1 MPANRTV
8 RVSVPPWV
16 ATNLKNCYPA
26 FEFDSLSEAAR
37 QVLSFASVGQMGAI
51 AKGYNLEGFD
61 PTDPNTCRTQVTLKS
76 STVARIKSQYP
87 ALAHL
92 PDDRAMLL
100 VLIIAVCAPALLAEG
115 VPPDSKASNPPPDP
129 PEARNWVDFSDF
141 D

>member
-1 MPANRTV
+1 MGASRAI

-16 ATNLKNCYPA
+16 ATNLRNCYPA

-37 QVLSFASVGQMGAI
+37 EVLSFASVGQMGAI
-51 AKGYNLEGFD
+51 VEGYNLEGFD
-61 PTDPNTCRTQVTLKS
+61 PSDTGKYRTQVTLKA
-76 STVARIKSQYP
+76 STVARIKTQYP

-100 VLIIAVCAPALLAEG
+100 VLIVAVCAPALLAKDSPSE
-115 VPPDSKASNPPPDP
+115 SKAPRTLPDP
-129 PEARNWVDFSDF
+129 PDTSNWADFSDF